1 MFDTDPM
8 FSSKDTPNDS
18 IKIPLIDK
26 KKINERID
34 RENRSAKITVTA
46 FMVISVMFGWFLI
59 GRKNRLSI

>member
-8 FSSKDTPNDS
+8 FSWKDTPNDS
-18 IKIPLIDK
+18 RKVPLLDK

-34 RENRSAKITVTA
+34 RESRNAKITVTA
-46 FMVISVMFGWFLI
+46 FMVISVIFGWFLI